1 MNILIVEDE
10 IITRNLI
17 KELLGKEYKIYEAAT
32 SYDCFEILLKNS
44 IDLIIL
50 DIILPGNDGLFIC
63 NQIRKKSKEYGN
75 PLILMLTSKDST
87 EDLVAGIESGADDYL
102 KKPFDNRELLS
113 RIVALFRRKT
123 GFSLIYKY
131 GNIVIDTDKIVV
143 KEKEEKIELS
153 KKEYELLLYM
163 VINRGIVLSREKLL
177 EKIWGLS
184 FYEGNRTVDT
194 YIKQLRKKIKTL
206 EENIVSVRGFGYKLL
221 NK

>member
-10 IITRNLI
+10 KITRNLI
-17 KELLGKEYKIYEAAT
+17 KELIEKDYKVYEAD
-32 SYDCFEILLKNS
+32 SSHDCFNILLQNS

-50 DIILPGNDGLFIC
+50 DIVLPGSDGIFIC
-63 NQIRKKSKEYGN
+63 SQIRKKEKEYGN

-113 RIVALFRRKT
+113 RIIALFRRKA
-123 GFSLIYKY
+123 GFSTIYKY
-131 GNIVIDTDKIVV
+131 EDIVIDTDKMVV
-143 KEKEEKIELS
+143 KEKYEKIELS
-153 KKEYELLLYM
+153 KKEYELLLYI

-194 YIKQLRKKIKTL
+194 YMKQLRKKIKSL
-206 EENIVSVRGFGYKLL
+206 EENIISVRGFGYKLL